1 MQAALSQRKSFG
13 RSKIQEKK
21 NHSIDLIEKN
31 QEYDLNDKNHK
42 SIAKI
47 ESLAITDYS
56 ISE

>member
-1 MQAALSQRKSFG
+1 MT
-13 RSKIQEKK
+13 
-21 NHSIDLIEKN
+21 EKN
-31 QEYDLNDKNHK
+31 QESDLNDKYPA